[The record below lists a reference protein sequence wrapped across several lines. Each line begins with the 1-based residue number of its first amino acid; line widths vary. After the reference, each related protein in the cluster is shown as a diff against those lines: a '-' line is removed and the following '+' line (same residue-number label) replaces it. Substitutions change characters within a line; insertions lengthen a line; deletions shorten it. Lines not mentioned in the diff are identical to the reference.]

1 MPLSTDVLV
10 LLLNQPIDFESHL
23 RIAIAMAYYCPTEV
37 CNNCIFVINLSNSVG
52 NTSSGG

>member
-23 RIAIAMAYYCPTEV
+23 RIAMAYYCPTEV